1 MSRTPDPEFS
11 RERPREIGA
20 ARLVSFTSHPMT
32 PEPSQPESRRSR
44 AARIARNPGAYQVC
58 EGCDSIV
65 GESTVLCPNCHSFRF
80 DARPERVTAQAE
92 LLGSRE
98 QRSVTSG
105 DLDA

>member
-1 MSRTPDPEFS
+1 M
-11 RERPREIGA
+11 
-20 ARLVSFTSHPMT
+20 
-32 PEPSQPESRRSR
+32 SQPSPNESRRSK
-44 AARIARNPGAYQVC
+44 AAKIARNPGAYQVC

-65 GESTVLCPNCHSFRF
+65 GLSTVLCPNCHSFRF

-105 DLDA
+105 DLNS